1 VVRQTYPVLA
11 SPVVVCSPP
20 SCGVS
25 KGPDRPRE
33 DGQQRQ
39 VQPWTAPSGAVAGPI
54 VALAMVGRTQHRWR
68 EGSLVTAPA
77 TQRTII
83 GGRPDCAVTNRDGAG
98 QVRRLIPSRRW
109 RAPAVSRRR
118 KVGAGRSGSHGP
130 RRRSPSCCPADP
142 PIRIARAGLLEP
154 VARNRI
160 RFIEIAIHPRRNRP
174 DIPCPRNGPFRL
186 NRQVPGRNL

>member
-130 RRRSPSCCPADP
+130 RRRSPSGCPADP
-142 PIRIARAGLLEP
+142 PIRIARWDSLILPRATGPDLS
-154 VARNRI
+154 RSQFISGRTGRI
-160 RFIEIAIHPRRNRP
+160 FPAQETPPSSSNDGYPAE
-174 DIPCPRNGPFRL
+174 
-186 NRQVPGRNL
+186 NL

>member
-1 VVRQTYPVLA
+1 MVCQTYPVLA

-54 VALAMVGRTQHRWR
+54 VALAIVGRTQHRWQ

-98 QVRRLIPSRRW
+98 QVRRLISSRRW

-118 KVGAGRSGSHGP
+118 KVGAGRSGSHG
-130 RRRSPSCCPADP
+130 RRHRSPCSEP
-142 PIRIARAGLLEP
+142 PHTPYGARGRDSLCLSHATGSNLSLSQ
-154 VARNRI
+154 
-160 RFIEIAIHPRRNRP
+160 FISGR
-174 DIPCPRNGPFRL
+174 
-186 NRQVPGRNL
+186 PGRIFPAEETAPSYSTDSWSF

>member
-130 RRRSPSCCPADP
+130 RRRSPSGCPADP
-142 PIRIARAGLLEP
+142 LYGS
-154 VARNRI
+154 
-160 RFIEIAIHPRRNRP
+160 
-174 DIPCPRNGPFRL
+174 RNGTPDTCRAQPEQIYRDCNSL
-186 NRQVPGRNL
+186 PAEPAG